1 MRIVRGLASAPPDAG
16 PSAVALG
23 TFDGVHLGH
32 RAILGTALARAR
44 EVGIEAV
51 ACTFDP
57 HPMEV
62 LQPDRAPTAITP
74 LDERLRLIG
83 ETGVDAVVVLAFTRE
98 LAAVEPEA
106 FVKDVLLD
114 RLRAREVVVGYNHS
128 FGRGARGDP
137 RLLEALAGRLGFRAH
152 VVPPM
157 TVDGTAVS
165 STGIRAALQR
175 GDVAAAA
182 RSLGR
187 PYAIEGIVTSGAGR
201 GRTLGFP
208 TANIAPDRTL
218 LVARGVYRGLVTP
231 KGEARTPEGE
241 ARTPEG
247 EARTPEGE
255 ARTPEGEARTP
266 EGEARTPEGEA
277 RTPAGKAHTAVVNV
291 GVRPTFGETRL
302 QVEAHLLDFTGDLY
316 GRQVRLE
323 FVGRLRDEMRFAS
336 VEDLKTQVARDIAAA
351 REAR

>member
-231 KGEARTPEGE
+231 KGESRTPEGE
-241 ARTPEG
+241 ARTPDG
-247 EARTPEGE
+247 EARTPD
-255 ARTPEGEARTP
+255 
-266 EGEARTPEGEA
+266 GEA

>member
-231 KGEARTPEGE
+231 KGEARTP
-241 ARTPEG
+241 
-247 EARTPEGE
+247 
-255 ARTPEGEARTP
+255 
-266 EGEARTPEGEA
+266 
-277 RTPAGKAHTAVVNV
+277 AGKAHTAVVNV

>member
-128 FGRGARGDP
+128 FGRGARGDA

-157 TVDGTAVS
+157 TVDGAAVS
-165 STGIRAALQR
+165 STGIRVALQR

-187 PYAIEGIVTSGAGR
+187 PYAIEGTVTSGAGR

-208 TANIAPDRTL
+208 TANIAPDRAL

-231 KGEARTPEGE
+231 KGEARTPD
-241 ARTPEG
+241 
-247 EARTPEGE
+247 
-255 ARTPEGEARTP
+255 
-266 EGEARTPEGEA
+266 
-277 RTPAGKAHTAVVNV
+277 GKAHIAVVNV
-291 GVRPTFGETRL
+291 GVRPTFGETKL
-302 QVEAHLLDFTGDLY
+302 AVEAHLLDFAGDLY
-316 GRQVRLE
+316 GRQVRLD
-323 FVGRLRDEMRFAS
+323 FVERLRDEMRFAS

-351 REAR
+351 RGAR